1 MQIGDAV
8 MVRKGRYLFSH
19 KREESDTL
27 WAWSETLGVITDVRR
42 PRGAYP
48 SEIEREYRVYTTDGK
63 HDWCHED
70 DLQYPQNP

>member
-1 MQIGDAV
+1 VTVGDAV
-8 MVRKGRYLFSH
+8 MVRKGRYLFSLQ
-19 KREESDTL
+19 REESEER
-27 WAWSETLGVITDVRR
+27 WAWSETFGVITDIRR

-70 DLQYPQNP
+70 DLSKPE

>member
-8 MVRKGRYLFSH
+8 IIH
-19 KREESDTL
+19 KLISPLGSTRV
-27 WAWSETLGVITDVRR
+27 WQKVVGVITDTRR

-48 SEIEREYRVYTTDGK
+48 DEIIREYRVYTTDGK

-70 DLQYPQNP
+70 DLSKPE